1 MNMKDLAKLLG
12 VSRQTVSAV
21 LNGKEWVS
29 QETRDRVLKAI
40 REYNYAPNQHAVSL
54 TGKGTRL
61 LGVVLRDIS
70 NPFYTQIAMGIESVA
85 RASQYSILYH
95 NTFENHD
102 YEVEAIRSLISFRV
116 SGIIISPIQLGVDLS
131 HLQHVAS
138 LGIPIVSIDKL
149 PNINCHSISFAD
161 REAAFR
167 ATCYLAERGHNDL
180 AFIKG
185 PESAASARERLQGFK
200 DCVASRGLTVKDEWM
215 VDPGTTEKE
224 RHDAIYRLLKDPAN
238 RPSAIFCFNDL
249 LAVSVYKAAHELGI
263 RIPQDL
269 SVVGFDDIEIA
280 QLLGPPLTTVRTDSY
295 KVGEQAAQMIMS
307 DLKGKGEKVQDVTY
321 TPELVERSSVA
332 SHELAAAGAGGARKK
347 R

>member
-21 LNGKEWVS
+21 LNGKDWVS

-40 REYNYAPNQHAVSL
+40 REHNYAPNQHAVSL
-54 TGKGTRL
+54 TGKSTKL

-85 RASQYSILYH
+85 RASGFSIMYH
-95 NTFENHD
+95 NTFENHM
-102 YEVEAIRSLISFRV
+102 YEVDAIRSLISFRV

-131 HLQHVAS
+131 HMVHATSV
-138 LGIPIVSIDKL
+138 GIPIVSIDKL
-149 PNINCHSISFAD
+149 PEIKCHSISFAD
-161 REAAFR
+161 HDAAYK
-167 ATCYLAERGHNDL
+167 ATCYLADQGHKKI

-185 PESAASARERLQGFK
+185 PESASSAKERLSGFLACMEK
-200 DCVASRGLTVKDEWM
+200 RNLEIPPEWL

-224 RHDAIYRLLKDPAN
+224 RHSAIYKLLSNPNK

-249 LAVSVYKAAHELGI
+249 LAVSVYKAAHELQI

-269 SVVGFDDIEIA
+269 SVVGFDDIAIA
-280 QLLGPPLTTVRTDSY
+280 ALLGPPLTTVRTDSY
-295 KVGEQAAQMIMS
+295 KVGEEAARMIMS
-307 DLKGKGEKVQDVTY
+307 DLAGSGGEIKDVRY
-321 TPELVERSSVA
+321 TPQLVERQSVA
-332 SHELAAAGAGGARKK
+332 AAAAPKK
-347 R
+347 AKV

>member
-29 QETRDRVLKAI
+29 QETRARVLQAI
-40 REYNYAPNQHAVSL
+40 REHNYAPNQHAVSL
-54 TGKGTRL
+54 TGKSTKL

-85 RASQYSILYH
+85 RASGYSILYH

-102 YEVEAIRSLISFRV
+102 HEVDAIRSLLSFRV
-116 SGIIISPIQLGVDLS
+116 SGIIISPIQVGVDLS
-131 HLQHVAS
+131 HLEHVTTV
-138 LGIPIVSIDKL
+138 GIPMVSIDKL
-149 PNINCHSISFAD
+149 PNIQCHSISFAD
-161 REAAFR
+161 HDAAFK
-167 ATCYLAERGHNDL
+167 AACYMADQGHERI

-185 PESAASARERLQGFK
+185 PESAASAKERLSGFLECAQKRNLNVPK
-200 DCVASRGLTVKDEWM
+200 DWL
-215 VDPGTTEKE
+215 VDPGTTDRE
-224 RHDAIYRLLKDPAN
+224 RHDAIYELIKDPAK
-238 RPSAIFCFNDL
+238 RPTAVFCFNDL

-280 QLLGPPLTTVRTDSY
+280 SLLGPALTTVRTDSY
-295 KVGEQAAQMIMS
+295 KVGVEAAEMVMAE
-307 DLKGKGEKVQDVTY
+307 LKGATSKLKDIRH
-321 TPELVERSSVA
+321 TPQLVERSSVA
-332 SHELAAAGAGGARKK
+332 VPVSAKK
-347 R
+347 RKVRA